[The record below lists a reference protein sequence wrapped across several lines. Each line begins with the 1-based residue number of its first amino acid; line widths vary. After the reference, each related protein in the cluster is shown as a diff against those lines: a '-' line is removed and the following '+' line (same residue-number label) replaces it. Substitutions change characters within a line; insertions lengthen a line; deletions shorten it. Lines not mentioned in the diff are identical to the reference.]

1 MLSFEQFIDKYG
13 LHCHF
18 LEFLGIK
25 TTVENYIRQSEIDL
39 CTDPLPLTN
48 CVMPFNVKLILRSKK
63 GSQDMYRL
71 LTYKTVS
78 PKSQTKWNQFF
89 LNTDLNWK
97 TIYTIPKVC
106 CKNTKVHW
114 FQYRILHRILPTNDL
129 LTKMNIKQNN
139 LCTFCNEEIEKLEH
153 LFWQCNTVNTFWENI
168 QQWIYDKN
176 DYLINIDKVRAVFG
190 IQSSSKLSIPVNY
203 LLTVTRYY
211 IYNCRLNEH
220 NLTIPGWQFFVKQY
234 LEVEKLIAIKN
245 DTYRK
250 FCTNWE
256 KWLRTFDL

>member
-25 TTVENYIRQSEIDL
+25 TTVENYIRQSEIDS

-78 PKSQTKWNQFF
+78 PKSQTKWNQIF

-106 CKNTKVHW
+106 CKNTKLHW
-114 FQYRILHRILPTNDL
+114 FQYRILHRILA
-129 LTKMNIKQNN
+129 M
-139 LCTFCNEEIEKLEH
+139 
-153 LFWQCNTVNTFWENI
+153 
-168 QQWIYDKN
+168 
-176 DYLINIDKVRAVFG
+176 
-190 IQSSSKLSIPVNY
+190 
-203 LLTVTRYY
+203 
-211 IYNCRLNEH
+211 
-220 NLTIPGWQFFVKQY
+220 
-234 LEVEKLIAIKN
+234 
-245 DTYRK
+245 
-250 FCTNWE
+250 
-256 KWLRTFDL
+256 